1 VQSFALLNLYI
12 LFKMSLE
19 KKNPI
24 VFEDA
29 TTSPASELMVED
41 SEIYIDPAAEAKV
54 LRKCDLY
61 LVPLLTVAFL
71 SAYLDRSNIGN
82 AATAGLLTDIHMSS
96 QQYAS

>member
-1 VQSFALLNLYI
+1 
-12 LFKMSLE
+12 MSLE
-19 KKNPI
+19 KK
-24 VFEDA
+24 E
-29 TTSPASELMVED
+29 
-41 SEIYIDPAAEAKV
+41 SEIYIDPVAEAKV